1 MNDIFIDNSHR
12 TRYQNMLNLA
22 HVHRYDIERKSLF
35 YILSGNKDLYQKK
48 HAIYD
53 FHKNAIMFEW
63 LECGKVDLCSSSKAL
78 IRLGFNLYNGY
89 YDNITNPLSLL
100 CEMDSENLF
109 IAYQAILL
117 RFQDTQHYL
126 TLARC
131 GDQDNDG

>member
-12 TRYQNMLNLA
+12 TRYQNMLKLA
-22 HVHRYDIERKSLF
+22 GVHEYDIERKSLF
-35 YILSGNKDLYQKK
+35 YILSGNKDLYQTKNV
-48 HAIYD
+48 IYD
-53 FHKNAIMFEW
+53 FHKNVIMFEW

-126 TLARC
+126 TLVRC